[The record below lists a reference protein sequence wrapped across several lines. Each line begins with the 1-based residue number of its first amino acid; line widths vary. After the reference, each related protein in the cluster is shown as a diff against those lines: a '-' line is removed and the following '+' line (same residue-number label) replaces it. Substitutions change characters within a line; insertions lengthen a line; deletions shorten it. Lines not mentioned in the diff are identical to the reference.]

1 MMKVRLTILWLMAV
15 VGLLFVNYSIYG
27 REELINNGQP
37 ILLELAPVDPR
48 SLIQGDYMD
57 LRYKI
62 AADLENQESL
72 PLRGKLV
79 INVAENGV
87 AAFVR
92 VDDGTPLGPNERL
105 LNYYKHEWQIDLGA
119 PSFFFEEGTA
129 DAYDAAQYGEMR
141 VAEGGTS
148 VLIGLRDEN
157 LQPLGP
163 GQQP

>member
-1 MMKVRLTILWLMAV
+1 MKVRLAILWLVAV

-27 REELINNGQP
+27 REQLISNGQP

-48 SLIQGDYMD
+48 SLIQGDYMA

-62 AADLENQESL
+62 AVDLENQETL

-87 AAFVR
+87 ASFVR
-92 VDDGTPLGPNERL
+92 LDDGTPLGPNERL

-129 DAYDAAQYGEMR
+129 DAYVDAKYGEMR
-141 VAEGGTS
+141 VDEGGTS

-163 GQQP
+163 VQQP

>member
-1 MMKVRLTILWLMAV
+1 MMKIRLVILWLVAV
-15 VGLLFVNYSIYG
+15 AGLLFVNYGIYG
-27 REELINNGQP
+27 REQLIRDGQP

-48 SLIQGDYMD
+48 SLIQGDYMA

-62 AADLENQESL
+62 AADLEDQASL

-79 INVAENGV
+79 ITVADNGV

-92 VDDGTPLGPNERL
+92 IDDGTPLGPNERL

-129 DAYDAAQYGEMR
+129 DAYVDAKYGEMR
-141 VAEGGTS
+141 VDEGGTS

-157 LQPLGP
+157 LQQLGP
-163 GQQP
+163 VQQP

>member
-1 MMKVRLTILWLMAV
+1 MMKIRLVILWLVAV
-15 VGLLFVNYSIYG
+15 AGLLFVNYGIYG
-27 REELINNGQP
+27 REQLIRDGQP

-48 SLIQGDYMD
+48 SLIQGDYMA

-62 AADLENQESL
+62 AADLENQENV

-79 INVAENGV
+79 ITMAENGV
-87 AAFVR
+87 ASFVR
-92 VDDGTPLGPNERL
+92 IDDGTPLGPNERL

-129 DAYDAAQYGEMR
+129 DAYVTAKYGEMR
-141 VAEGGTS
+141 VDEGGTS
-148 VLIGLRDEN
+148 VLIGLRDEK

-163 GQQP
+163 VQQP

>member
-1 MMKVRLTILWLMAV
+1 MA
-15 VGLLFVNYSIYG
+15 
-27 REELINNGQP
+27 
-37 ILLELAPVDPR
+37 
-48 SLIQGDYMD
+48 

-119 PSFFFEEGTA
+119 PSFFFEEGTS
-129 DAYDAAQYGEMR
+129 DAYAEAQYGEMR

>member
-1 MMKVRLTILWLMAV
+1 MMKVRLTILWLVAV

-27 REELINNGQP
+27 REELISNGQP

-72 PLRGKLV
+72 PIRGKLV
-79 INVAENGV
+79 INVAGNGV

-92 VDDGTPLGPNERL
+92 IDDSTPLGPNERL

-119 PSFFFEEGTA
+119 PSFFFEEGTD
-129 DAYDAAQYGEMR
+129 DAYVDAKYGEMR
-141 VAEGGTS
+141 VDEGGTS
-148 VLIGLRDEN
+148 VLIGLRDEK

-163 GQQP
+163 VQHP

>member
-1 MMKVRLTILWLMAV
+1 MMKVRLTILWLVAV

-27 REELINNGQP
+27 REELISNGQP

-79 INVAENGV
+79 ITVADNGV
-87 AAFVR
+87 ASFVR
-92 VDDGTPLGPNERL
+92 LDDGTPLGPKERL

-129 DAYDAAQYGEMR
+129 DAYVAANYGEMR
-141 VAEGGTS
+141 VDADGTS

-163 GQQP
+163 RQQP

>member
-1 MMKVRLTILWLMAV
+1 MMKIRLVILWLVAV
-15 VGLLFVNYSIYG
+15 AGLLFVNYGIYG
-27 REELINNGQP
+27 REQLIRDGQP

-48 SLIQGDYMD
+48 SLIQGDYMA

-62 AADLENQESL
+62 AADLEDQASL

-79 INVAENGV
+79 IKVADNGV

-92 VDDGTPLGPNERL
+92 IDDGTPLGPNERL

-129 DAYDAAQYGEMR
+129 DAYADAKYGEMR
-141 VAEGGTS
+141 VDESGTS

-163 GQQP
+163 VQQP

>member
-1 MMKVRLTILWLMAV
+1 
-15 VGLLFVNYSIYG
+15 
-27 REELINNGQP
+27 
-37 ILLELAPVDPR
+37 
-48 SLIQGDYMD
+48 LIQGDYMA

>member
-1 MMKVRLTILWLMAV
+1 MMKIRLVILWLVAV
-15 VGLLFVNYSIYG
+15 AGLLFVNYGIYG
-27 REELINNGQP
+27 REQLIRDGQP

-48 SLIQGDYMD
+48 SLIQGDYMA

-62 AADLENQESL
+62 AADLEDQASL

-79 INVAENGV
+79 IKVADNGV

-92 VDDGTPLGPNERL
+92 IDDGTPLGPNERL

-129 DAYDAAQYGEMR
+129 DAYVDAKYGEMR
-141 VAEGGTS
+141 VDESGTS

-157 LQPLGP
+157 LQRLGP
-163 GQQP
+163 VQSP